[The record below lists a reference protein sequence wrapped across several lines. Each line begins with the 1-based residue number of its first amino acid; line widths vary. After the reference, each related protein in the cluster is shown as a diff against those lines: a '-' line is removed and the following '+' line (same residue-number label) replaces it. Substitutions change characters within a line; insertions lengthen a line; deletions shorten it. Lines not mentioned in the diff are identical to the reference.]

1 MFIGVTSISKTH
13 IDQLGDRLKKGDV
26 SDEDVSRCES
36 YRLSFAEA
44 YEWVVA
50 CLQDATQ
57 LEPTGRRAK
66 TTNSITDKLRRET
79 IRLSQMQDIAGCRLV
94 VGDILVQDKV
104 VEQIRS
110 KLSKAV
116 LVDRRKQPSYGYRG
130 VHIIATAQ
138 SRPVEIQVRT
148 ELQHLWAQLSERLSD
163 ARGSAI
169 KYGGGDPDIR
179 QRLSEMSNLI
189 GSYEDLGPL
198 PISLE
203 LAEALAQL
211 KWKIRQMLEKEI
223 AS

>member
-1 MFIGVTSISKTH
+1 MI
-13 IDQLGDRLKKGDV
+13 
-26 SDEDVSRCES
+26 
-36 YRLSFAEA
+36 
-44 YEWVVA
+44 
-50 CLQDATQ
+50 
-57 LEPTGRRAK
+57 RRPPRSTLFPY
-66 TTNSITDKLRRET
+66 TTLFR
-79 IRLSQMQDIAGCRLV
+79 
-94 VGDILVQDKV
+94 
-104 VEQIRS
+104 
-110 KLSKAV
+110 AV
-116 LVDRRKQPSYGYRG
+116 LVDRRKQPSYGYRA
-130 VHIIATAQ
+130 VHIIATVQ
-138 SRPVEIQVRT
+138 SKPVEIQVRT

>member
-1 MFIGVTSISKTH
+1 M
-13 IDQLGDRLKKGDV
+13 
-26 SDEDVSRCES
+26 
-36 YRLSFAEA
+36 
-44 YEWVVA
+44 
-50 CLQDATQ
+50 
-57 LEPTGRRAK
+57 
-66 TTNSITDKLRRET
+66 
-79 IRLSQMQDIAGCRLV
+79 
-94 VGDILVQDKV
+94 
-104 VEQIRS
+104 
-110 KLSKAV
+110 
-116 LVDRRKQPSYGYRG
+116 
-130 VHIIATAQ
+130 HIIATAQ

-179 QRLSEMSNLI
+179 QRLSEMSDLI
-189 GSYEDLGPL
+189 GSYEDLEPL